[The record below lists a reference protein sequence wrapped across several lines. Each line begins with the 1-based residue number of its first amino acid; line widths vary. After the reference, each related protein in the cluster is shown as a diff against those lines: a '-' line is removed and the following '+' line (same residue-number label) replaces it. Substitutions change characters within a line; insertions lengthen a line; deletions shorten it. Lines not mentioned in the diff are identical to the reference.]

1 MSKFSTSFYCR
12 NSETE
17 GKLKV
22 MPMTQDGWLLCG
34 DGGYGSDNVT
44 GRSCLE
50 FSPETGGWRHTGHAL
65 RQWRG
70 NHVSWDLG
78 AAGTLL
84 LGGGYDGGGDTAEI
98 VRLDGTVEASYDLK
112 YDTR

>member
-1 MSKFSTSFYCR
+1 MS
-12 NSETE
+12 
-17 GKLKV
+17 
-22 MPMTQDGWLLCG
+22 MTQDGWLLCG

-50 FSPETGGWRHTGHAL
+50 FSPETGGWRHTAHAL

-78 AAGTLL
+78 AAGTML

-98 VRLDGTVEASYDLK
+98 VRLDDTVEGSYDLK